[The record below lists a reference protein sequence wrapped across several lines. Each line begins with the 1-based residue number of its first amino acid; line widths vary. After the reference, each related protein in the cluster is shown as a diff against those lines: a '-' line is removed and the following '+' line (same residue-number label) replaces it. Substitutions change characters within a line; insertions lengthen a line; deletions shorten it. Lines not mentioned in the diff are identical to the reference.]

1 VILATSDT
9 GSVITVQA
17 SLDTSIVQTRTREQG
32 GESLLCPSESGSN
45 TEYACMMAPTLTG
58 YEYGMV
64 LRWVPD
70 VSSMGAVTLNVDTLG
85 SIPVKEEDS
94 TTDASVIAG
103 RMYWIWYDGSVFRVR

>member
-1 VILATSDT
+1 
-9 GSVITVQA
+9 
-17 SLDTSIVQTRTREQG
+17 
-32 GESLLCPSESGSN
+32 
-45 TEYACMMAPTLTG
+45 MMAPTLTG